1 MKNLNKWLLA
11 FACAV
16 LCCTVTACGDD
27 DDNNSNGNTTIT
39 PTKPTSK
46 QFQYLLYTSTDM
58 IAAADVEVS
67 YTDLATGQE
76 VKRVLT
82 ADDNSF
88 NQKTDFWGNLWAS
101 SSSHAVYPYNFEK
114 TFRFATPP
122 CAVGNGTA
130 YKITAT
136 IKANKAKMENF
147 SKNNEKFY
155 YFSLNLSAY
164 LDNSPATNSTM
175 ITSHTTFT
183 QLDKLE
189 EYLQEDIYNKPET
202 LSETATW

>member
-16 LCCTVTACGDD
+16 LCCGVTSCGDD
-27 DDNNSNGNTTIT
+27 DDDNNNNDNGNGGT
-39 PTKPTSK
+39 K
-46 QFQYLLYTSTDM
+46 QFQYVAYTSTDM
-58 IAAADVEVS
+58 VAAADVEVT
-67 YTDLATGQE
+67 YTDLATGKE
-76 VKRVLT
+76 VTRVLT
-82 ADDNSF
+82 AADNSF
-88 NQKTDFWGNLWAS
+88 NQTTDYWGKIWAS